1 MRQLFILIVI
11 ALFICSCT
19 KNNLEKEAR
28 EHLKSISFNEDIK
41 SPSTKIKNVETV
53 FSNDSLC
60 ILKCI
65 ITDSYPKGE
74 SRDYEIEYI
83 YIKLTEAFASD
94 STIQENEAYINLTN
108 GEKSIFNEANELL
121 EILKYGNSGNS
132 NSQLSKLSNEDQE
145 ASMLYLAAI
154 SKIGKNNVKKTA
166 IDYIKKALQDPSSLK
181 IENIEVVF
189 DTVPVFLNYE
199 LLSEAMSIKEKVDK
213 LTYYIQLG
221 NLWEDEARESYQI
234 FTNSTKSFKSK
245 YEKIQ
250 NEKNKSEEYIV
261 LVKFS
266 ANNPYGVNAS
276 GKSIVI
282 IDKKQKDNVLGFYFV
297 DPDFLNKYLAIYMA
311 VRDWKEKIKL
321 NEYGMTDTVGLS
333 HIEKFILSN

>member
-1 MRQLFILIVI
+1 MKQLIIFLVL
-11 ALFICSCT
+11 ALCICSCT
-19 KNNLEKEAR
+19 KNDLEREAR
-28 EHLKSISFNEDIK
+28 EHLKSFSFNEEIN
-41 SPSTKIKNVETV
+41 SSSTKINGIETV

-60 ILKCI
+60 ILRC
-65 ITDSYPKGE
+65 TVTERNPQGDSK
-74 SRDYEIEYI
+74 DYEIEYI
-83 YIKLTEAFASD
+83 YIRLTEVFASD
-94 STIQENEAYINLTN
+94 TTIKENEAYVNLTN

-121 EILKYGNSGNS
+121 EIVKYGNSGNS
-132 NSQLSKLSNEDQE
+132 NSQISKLSKDDQK

-154 SKIGKNNVKKTA
+154 SKIGNNNIKQTA
-166 IDYIKKALQDPSSLK
+166 IDYLKKTVQDPSSLK
-181 IENIEVVF
+181 IENIEILF
-189 DTVPVFLNYE
+189 DTVPVYLNYE

-221 NLWEDEARESYQI
+221 DLWEDEASESYQI

-250 NEKNKSEEYIV
+250 NEKDKSEEYIV
-261 LVKFS
+261 LLKFS
-266 ANNPYGVNAS
+266 ANNPYGVNAL

-282 IDKKQKDNVLGFYFV
+282 IDKKQKEKVLGFYYV
-297 DPDFLNKYLAIYMA
+297 DPDFVNKYLAMYMA

-321 NEYGMTDTVGLS
+321 NEYGLIDTVGLS